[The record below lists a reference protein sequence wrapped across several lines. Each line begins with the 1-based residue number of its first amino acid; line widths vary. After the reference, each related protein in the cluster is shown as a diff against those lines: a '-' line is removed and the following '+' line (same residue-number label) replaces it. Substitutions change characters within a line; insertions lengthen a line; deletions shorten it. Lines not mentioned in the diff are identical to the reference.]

1 MAISLVKG
9 QKISL
14 VKENGSQ
21 LTSFC
26 VGANW
31 GMIISKGFFGGE
43 KQNAVDLDLSAGLY
57 DANKHFKSAIYFN
70 ELNAS
75 GIQHSGDDLSGDA
88 DGDDGLDNEVI
99 SINLNA
105 IDQAVDQIVFVLNS
119 YDQHDFASIPF
130 ATIRLYDGVPSRVN
144 EVVATYNMAS
154 DAQYAGHTSM
164 ILGKLYRH
172 NGTWKFA
179 AIGEPTQ
186 DTKLQGSLESAVQYL

>member
-14 VKENGSQ
+14 IKENGNQ
-21 LTSFC
+21 LNSFC

-31 GMIISKGFFGGE
+31 GMIVSKGFFGGK
-43 KQNAVDLDLSAGLY
+43 KQNAVDLDLSVGLY
-57 DANKHFKSAIYFN
+57 DANKNFKGAVYFN
-70 ELNAS
+70 KLEVS

-105 IDQAVDQIVFVLNS
+105 IDQHINHIVFVLNS
-119 YDQHDFASIPF
+119 YDQHDFATIPY
-130 ATIRLYDGVPSRVN
+130 ASIRLYDGIPTHVN
-144 EVVATYNMAS
+144 EIVATYNVAS
-154 DAQYAGHTSM
+154 DEKYAGHTSM
-164 ILGKLYRH
+164 ILGKLYRY

-186 DTKLQGSLESAVQYL
+186 DTKLQDTLKTAIQYL